1 MSYDSYFCCFRWF
14 WPDFARF
21 SGWENGD
28 FVIFGFCETPFPIC
42 HNWLMINVLI
52 RQSVVVL
59 SLWKSRESG
68 GFHKINPEG
77 IMATQAYL
85 IPPEQLPPR
94 VRYEKLF
101 EHLPGLPA
109 LKTGSGRPPVSRDSL
124 LRALVYKTLRRLDTL
139 CALVFDLRNNEG
151 VAAALGFSPDVRV
164 PSVERFSSFLRD
176 YPNEELQKIRVRL
189 VEKLRGMQV
198 IGGSILSIDSAPV
211 VAPLKE
217 NNLKTSLKRMRFKK
231 DEAPTGDPDA
241 GLGIICHYPAPNRK
255 EVAYF
260 WGYRNHVMTDSISEL
275 PVWEVTYPADVGDL
289 KPGRDALTWAS
300 EAFDGAIEAVTADAE
315 YDAESILAYIINE
328 LNAKAVVP
336 ANPRNRHNDEYSI
349 RQNHVYCSADLPMA
363 NKGKS
368 TDRSTGITYRIYS
381 CPLYWR
387 KKMQSQYLFCPVQ
400 HPKYFSQKGCN
411 VLIRLTPTVR
421 SQMEYGTQKFIEV
434 YNRRSSSERV
444 FSRLLAVTAQE
455 PSVRGLNATRN
466 HITIAHI
473 SVLLVAAA
481 AHTEGHDDKLRFVR
495 TFVPNF
501 LT

>member
-1 MSYDSYFCCFRWF
+1 M
-14 WPDFARF
+14 
-21 SGWENGD
+21 
-28 FVIFGFCETPFPIC
+28 T
-42 HNWLMINVLI
+42 
-52 RQSVVVL
+52 
-59 SLWKSRESG
+59 
-68 GFHKINPEG
+68 
-77 IMATQAYL
+77 TQPYL

-101 EHLPGLPA
+101 DHLPGLPRA
-109 LKTGSGRPPVSRDSL
+109 KATPGRRPVSRDSV
-124 LRALVYKTLRRLDTL
+124 LRALIYRALRRLGTL
-139 CALVFDLRNNEG
+139 SSLVFDLRDNEG
-151 VAAALGFSPDVRV
+151 VAAAVGFGPDVRV
-164 PSVERFSSFLRD
+164 PSVERFSKFLRE
-176 YPNEELQKIRVRL
+176 YPNDELQRVRL
-189 VEKLRGMQV
+189 RLVDTLREMKV
-198 IGGSILSIDSAPV
+198 ISGSILSIDSAPI

-231 DEAPTGDPDA
+231 HEVPRGDPEA

-260 WGYRNHVMTDSISEL
+260 WGYRNHVMTDAVSEL
-275 PVWEVTYPADVGDL
+275 PVWEMTYPADVGDL
-289 KPGRDALTWAS
+289 KPGREALKWAGG
-300 EAFDGAIEAVTADAE
+300 AFGDIIEAVTADAE

-328 LNAKAVVP
+328 LKAKAVVP
-336 ANPRNRHNDEYSI
+336 ANPRNKHNEEYSI
-349 RQNHVYCSADLPMA
+349 RRNHVYCAADLPMA

-368 TDRSTGITYRIYS
+368 TDRNTGITYRIHS

-387 KKMQSQYLFCPVQ
+387 KKMQRQHLFCPIQ

-421 SQMEYGTQKFIEV
+421 SQIEYGTKSFTDI

-466 HITIAHI
+466 HVTVAHI

-481 AHTEGHDDKLRFVR
+481 AQAEGHDDKLRFVR
-495 TFVPNF
+495 TFIPSF
-501 LT
+501 LA